1 MKTKIVY
8 VCVSDDFDT
17 YLEQAFV
24 SIYSLRK
31 YNPDAFVEIVVD
43 KVTEATFVGKRAKIK
58 ELVSR
63 ITAVDVPSEFSKRQ
77 RSRYLKTNLRNLVT
91 GDFLYLDTDTIIRN
105 SLDEIDDLNCDVAA
119 VRECNAIQSF
129 TKNEVWMYN
138 LAAKAGLETVLDN
151 EPYFNSGVMFVR
163 DSPQAYQLYSK
174 WYECWNKTRKKGLD
188 TDQTSLCWANKLSGH
203 VIDFWDNSWNCLINF
218 HGINYEKTAK
228 VIHYTYELKNS
239 RYVLSRLKGVF
250 ADFKKTGEFSAVIEE
265 IILNPNLFLVDS
277 QTENF
282 LRESGY
288 LKCIFDKHPKFFKF
302 IRWQCMHFMGV
313 LARLH
318 IR

>member
-8 VCVSDDFDT
+8 VCVSDDLDT
-17 YLEQAFV
+17 YLEQTFV

-43 KVTEATFVGKRAKIK
+43 KVTEATFIGKRAKIK
-58 ELVSR
+58 ELVSS
-63 ITAVDVPSEFSKRQ
+63 ITAVDVPLEFSKRQ

-91 GDFLYLDTDTIIRN
+91 GDFLYLDTDTIIQN
-105 SLDEIDDLNCDVAA
+105 SLDEIDDLNCNVAA
-119 VRECNAIQSF
+119 VREYNKIQSF
-129 TKNEVWMYN
+129 TKNEGWMYS

-163 DSPQAYQLYSK
+163 DAPQACQLYSN
-174 WYECWNKTRKKGLD
+174 WYECWGKTTEKGVD
-188 TDQTSLCWANKLSGH
+188 TDQTSLCWANKLSGS
-203 VIDFWDNSWNCLINF
+203 IIEFLDNSWNCLINF
-218 HGINYEKTAK
+218 YGINYEKTAK

-250 ADFKKTGEFSAVIEE
+250 EDFKKTGDFSTVIEE

-277 QTENF
+277 QTESF

-288 LKCIFDKHPKFFKF
+288 LKCIFDKHPRFFKF